1 MERYSLAA
9 RYAPEVAKAL
19 TASYRVNRGIN
30 ERQVDFSGQW
40 PIAAGWYA
48 IGRYNY
54 SLNDRL
60 LLDGVAAV
68 EYNAGCWVF
77 RAAVQRLQA
86 AAQTTSS
93 GIFFMLEFNGVGSLG
108 SDDIIT
114 LLRRSVPGY
123 AITNP
128 TDPHLIP
135 PSVQRPLPF

>member
-1 MERYSLAA
+1 MR
-9 RYAPEVAKAL
+9 P
-19 TASYRVNRGIN
+19 
-30 ERQVDFSGQW
+30 
-40 PIAAGWYA
+40 GWYA
-48 IGRYNY
+48 IGRFNY
-54 SLNDRL
+54 SILDRRL
-60 LLDGVAAV
+60 LEGIAGL

-77 RAAVQRLQA
+77 RAAIQRLQA

-108 SDDIIT
+108 SDEIVT

-135 PSVQRPLPF
+135 PSVQRPLPFPQAF